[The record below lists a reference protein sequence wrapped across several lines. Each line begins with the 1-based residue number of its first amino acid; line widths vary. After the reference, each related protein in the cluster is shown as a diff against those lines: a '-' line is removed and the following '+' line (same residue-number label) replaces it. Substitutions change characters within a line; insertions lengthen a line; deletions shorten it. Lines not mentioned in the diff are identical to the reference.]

1 MALAGVGGAAA
12 LLFGAIPLV
21 GVGLGVAYL
30 ACGATTFGG
39 LKTLIGFKSPGIAKE
54 FANGLSESL
63 TNAKQIMSSVVKGT
77 SAIASTIL
85 FNDLQKATTAEER
98 NNLKNDYQSNIQLL
112 DFYKNIVDGKDIKEE
127 FNKLNNVD
135 KREEVD
141 NANVN
146 IIEEN
151 NNEADEI
158 RELKVNNLKTQANI
172 LINSIKIK
180 YKNISKNEMD
190 NIYNQLQNFIDVV
203 DKIKNKSEEQLN
215 LYMENFNNI
224 SQMVNGM
231 KLN

>member
-63 TNAKQIMSSVVKGT
+63 TNAKQIMSPVVNGT
-77 SAIASTIL
+77 SAIASAIL
-85 FNDLQKATTAEER
+85 FHDLQNATTAKER

-135 KREEVD
+135 KRKEVE

-151 NNEADEI
+151 NN
-158 RELKVNNLKTQANI
+158 
-172 LINSIKIK
+172 
-180 YKNISKNEMD
+180 
-190 NIYNQLQNFIDVV
+190 
-203 DKIKNKSEEQLN
+203 
-215 LYMENFNNI
+215 
-224 SQMVNGM
+224 
-231 KLN
+231 